1 MPARS
6 CDLITLLSVRTA
18 SKGGYSRI
26 ASATAIHDAMLDRAP
41 ELVPLLYCAPPPS
54 PLAPWGLG
62 LASGQKLAPPPSCAL
77 AHTRSPAS
85 SRAAAP
91 IERIWEGGSG
101 VIALPIWA
109 THPET
114 GRFTTQISPS

>member
-1 MPARS
+1 MPPRS

-18 SKGGYSRI
+18 SKGGHSRI
-26 ASATAIHDAMLDRAP
+26 ASATAIHDAMLERAP
-41 ELVPLLYCAPPPS
+41 ELVPLLYCAPPLPL
-54 PLAPWGLG
+54 LAPCGLG
-62 LASGQKLAPPPSCAL
+62 LASAQRLAPPSRAL
-77 AHTRSPAS
+77 THTPPLAS